1 MNNNLTRV
9 RQILPDC
16 SRPLVA
22 GDLIPIATALDMLS
36 QYHNRPFS
44 LADIQNIYNEG
55 GHITPVFWYEGK
67 GVIYNPDNVL
77 LNDAYYQQRY
87 DGYISSDTY
96 NDYLK
101 LWLRSPHDIT
111 DIHGY
116 FSLDFRNYDGLPFG
130 NLLNLAS
137 YIGLPQA
144 RLTAK
149 AMLQINRI
157 NDHTT
162 YSQAY
167 ACFVVPNTQ
176 PYNQPVSLTRIKS
189 PLEIGLHDW
198 LIPSKQIERL
208 HPDYKILW
216 AVNDK
221 YYSLGHDRQGKP
233 EPVKHD
239 IAKLDPRFYDV
250 INNLAFAP
258 LAIQSLADTNNTPA
272 KPKTYNLDSLSIG
285 HNGKARERKDLAQ
298 KLASDIW
305 EKHDPNQLLRVGDMA
320 SLVFDILASKHANLF
335 YLKTDKQGNKKPCPT
350 DQTIKG
356 YLKDI
361 KPSYASDDGY
371 IDIDTQRQITQLT
384 KSIKQL
390 YKTNK

>member
-1 MNNNLTRV
+1 MNNNLTRARCV
-9 RQILPDC
+9 LPDC

-67 GVIYNPDNVL
+67 GVIYNPGNVL

-116 FSLDFRNYDGLPFG
+116 FSLDFRNYEGLPFG
-130 NLLNLAS
+130 NLLNLAR
-137 YIGLPQA
+137 YIALPQA

-149 AMLQINRI
+149 AMLQISRI
-157 NDHTT
+157 NDYTT

-198 LIPSKQIERL
+198 LIPVKQIERL

-221 YYSLGHDRQGKP
+221 YYSLGHDRQGNAQ
-233 EPVKHD
+233 PVKHD

-258 LAIQSLADTNNTPA
+258 LAIQLFANGLNNDTPISTAVYEQPISSHTPAHVKANQARTATYQNFYDELKQIYLKEMPNFKTNNLKSNA
-272 KPKTYNLDSLSIG
+272 KQANYLY
-285 HNGKARERKDLAQ
+285 
-298 KLASDIW
+298 
-305 EKHDPNQLLRVGDMA
+305 EK
-320 SLVFDILASKHANLF
+320 
-335 YLKTDKQGNKKPCPT
+335 YGNKLGFELSTLAKK
-350 DQTIKG
+350 IAK
-356 YLKDI
+356 
-361 KPSYASDDGY
+361 
-371 IDIDTQRQITQLT
+371 
-384 KSIKQL
+384 IKQDL
-390 YKTNK
+390 KN

>member
-1 MNNNLTRV
+1 MNNNLTRARCV
-9 RQILPDC
+9 LPDH

-36 QYHNRPFS
+36 QYNNRPFS
-44 LADIQNIYNEG
+44 LADIQNIYNQG

-77 LNDAYYQQRY
+77 LNDTYYQQRY

-116 FSLDFRNYDGLPFG
+116 FSLDFRNYEGLPFG

-137 YIGLPQA
+137 YIALPQA
-144 RLTAK
+144 RPTAK
-149 AMLQINRI
+149 AMLQISRI

-198 LIPSKQIERL
+198 LIPVKQIERL

-221 YYSLGHDRQGKP
+221 YYSLGHDRQGNAQ
-233 EPVKHD
+233 PVKHD

-258 LAIQSLADTNNTPA
+258 LAIQSLADTSNTPA
-272 KPKTYNLDSLSIG
+272 KPKADNIDSLSIG
-285 HNGKARERKDLAQ
+285 HNSKARERKDLAQ

-305 EKHDPNQLLRVGDMA
+305 AKHDSNQLLKIGDMVNILKVILPFYA
-320 SLVFDILASKHANLF
+320 PNLSLES
-335 YLKTDKQGNKKPCPT
+335 QT
-350 DQTIKG
+350 DQTIRNYIKDNAPLYAQKKG
-356 YLKDI
+356 SRASNQQLPVNKLKNHI
-361 KPSYASDDGY
+361 
-371 IDIDTQRQITQLT
+371 IE
-384 KSIKQL
+384 L
-390 YKTNK
+390 YKTDK

>member
-9 RQILPDC
+9 RHILPDC

-77 LNDAYYQQRY
+77 LNDTYYQQRY

-116 FSLDFRNYDGLPFG
+116 FSLDFRNYKGLPFG

-137 YIGLPQA
+137 YIALPQA

-149 AMLQINRI
+149 AMLQISRI
-157 NDHTT
+157 NDYTT

-198 LIPSKQIERL
+198 LVPVKQIERL

-221 YYSLGHDRQGKP
+221 YYSLGHDRQGNAQ
-233 EPVKHD
+233 PVKHD

-258 LAIQSLADTNNTPA
+258 LAIQSLADTSNTPA
-272 KPKTYNLDSLSIG
+272 KPKADNIDSLSIG
-285 HNGKARERKDLAQ
+285 HNSKAGERKDLAQ

-305 EKHDPNQLLRVGDMA
+305 EKHDPAHLLRIGDMVELLKHIFA
-320 SLVFDILASKHANLF
+320 SEYPLLDLHTK
-335 YLKTDKQGNKKPCPT
+335 DQ
-350 DQTIKG
+350 QTIKS

-361 KPSYASDDGY
+361 KPIYTSDGGQSKTDNHQPK
-371 IDIDTQRQITQLT
+371 IALINH
-384 KSIKQL
+384 IKQL
-390 YKTNK
+390 YKTDK